1 MQADSLPAEPQG
13 KPKNTEFKEK
23 SKCKENERKFNKGN
37 NHRTQ
42 LGFYQVVKKKKKTC
56 KNDKVG
62 PLLEKG
68 LSSWGFPGG
77 SDGKASAC
85 SAGDLGLIPGL
96 GRSPGEGIAYKLQ
109 DSWAFL
115 VAQLVKNQPA
125 MQETWV

>member
-1 MQADSLPAEPQG
+1 M
-13 KPKNTEFKEK
+13 
-23 SKCKENERKFNKGN
+23 
-37 NHRTQ
+37 
-42 LGFYQVVKKKKKTC
+42 VVFLWQKKKKTC

-96 GRSPGEGIAYKLQ
+96 GRSPGEGNGNPLQ
-109 DSWAFL
+109 YSYLENSRKF
-115 VAQLVKNQPA
+115 VHFNFI
-125 MQETWV
+125 